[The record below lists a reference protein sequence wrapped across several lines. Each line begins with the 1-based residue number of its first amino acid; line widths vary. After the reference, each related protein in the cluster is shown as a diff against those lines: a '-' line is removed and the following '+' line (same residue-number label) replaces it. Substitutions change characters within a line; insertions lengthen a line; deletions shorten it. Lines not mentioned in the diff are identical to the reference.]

1 MSRESTDGLERPYT
15 HAVRIEQAMAT
26 LDYREMIA
34 LAQLFEDWAFSH
46 SASDGDRNTWFLQI
60 ALDYGQIADFCGA
73 SWTASDQENS
83 PSLMAFIARRELA
96 LRRSVMPGCDNTR
109 GAVP

>member
-34 LAQLFEDWAFSH
+34 LAQLFEDWAFNEPSL
-46 SASDGDRNTWFLQI
+46 ADDQRTMFLQWS
-60 ALDYGQIADFCGA
+60 ADYERISAFCGEGWKA
-73 SWTASDQENS
+73 SGEETPNG
-83 PSLMAFIARRELA
+83 LIAFIARRALA
-96 LRRSVMPGCDNTR
+96 HP
-109 GAVP
+109 AKEEFQ